1 MTIINWAVKRPI
13 TVIMLICFI
22 LLMGM
27 VAIFMLPIDLLPK
40 MNIPVAM
47 INTQYPGA
55 GPQEVENLITKPLE
69 AAVAMVHN
77 VKRIT
82 STSSEGNSRITIE
95 FFQNTDMDF
104 AALEIRE
111 KIDLV
116 KGYLP
121 EDTIDPMVL
130 KVDPNALPI
139 MNVGIGGDKELVS
152 LQEIAENI
160 IQPRLERIP
169 GVASVSL
176 SGGAKEEIHIVV
188 DPLKLQALGTNLQ
201 QLMTLLRAENI
212 NLPTGEITD
221 GQQQRLTRFLGEFQ
235 SLEDL
240 EGLPLLLPN
249 GAVVPLKDLAQINRV
264 LAGAQ
269 EITKMDGKPSVRLTI
284 QKQSVANTVKVA
296 DSINQELKRLQ
307 EELDGIT
314 IRSMADQSVYIKN
327 SISNVGKTA
336 IYGGILA
343 VVVLFLFLRNY
354 RSTLIIALSIPISV
368 FATFA
373 LMYFSD
379 ITLNLLSLAGFALG
393 VGMLVDNG
401 IVVLENIYRY
411 RETGSNI
418 VDAAIHGT
426 REVSAAIGAST
437 LTSVAVF
444 LPIVFVQ
451 GMTAQIF
458 RELALTVTYALL
470 ASLLVSI
477 TLVPMLSARLLKQPP
492 EDGVKKEHIF
502 FRFFDRIM
510 SKIFRGYKII
520 LAKGLKHRGWVLAFS
535 AIFLLASVGA
545 LFRVGAE
552 YFPEFDE
559 GTFTVDV
566 RLPHGATLEQTKA
579 LVQEIEVMLRQ
590 QKEVESLFSTVGTG
604 GSSMMSASTQRNR
617 GTIDGELVPQNQRKK
632 STGEVMDEIRGVLAK
647 IPGAEIT
654 VTANSSVLS
663 MGFGGDAVEV
673 EVRGDDLDTLKKI
686 SEDIVNIVQGIVGTR
701 EVATNYIE
709 GPPQYELVI
718 DRQAAARYGL
728 QGGQIASIIRSL
740 VQGTTATRLKLAETE
755 LDVVVKG
762 PAYFREGLGSFM
774 QIPLITPLGVGVPLE
789 HVISI
794 QRGTAPSTIRH
805 SDQARAISVSA
816 AILNRDL
823 NTVVQEI
830 QKKLSDYDFP
840 AGYSYAFRGQQ
851 ELLEE
856 AFNSLILVVILAILL
871 VYMILASQFQS
882 LIHPFTI
889 MLSVPLAFAG
899 GAIALL
905 LTSRPLSVPGLIGA
919 VVLAGIVVNNGI
931 VLIDYILVLR
941 ERGFEREE
949 AIMTAGNTRL
959 RPILMTT
966 STTVL
971 GLLPLALGIGEGAEA
986 QAPMATVVIGGL
998 ISATFLTLVVIPVIY
1013 SIFDDLMV
1021 KKNSA

>member
-139 MNVGIGGDKELVS
+139 MNVGIGGDKELVN

-444 LPIVFVQ
+444 FANCLC
-451 GMTAQIF
+451 
-458 RELALTVTYALL
+458 
-470 ASLLVSI
+470 
-477 TLVPMLSARLLKQPP
+477 
-492 EDGVKKEHIF
+492 
-502 FRFFDRIM
+502 
-510 SKIFRGYKII
+510 
-520 LAKGLKHRGWVLAFS
+520 
-535 AIFLLASVGA
+535 
-545 LFRVGAE
+545 
-552 YFPEFDE
+552 
-559 GTFTVDV
+559 
-566 RLPHGATLEQTKA
+566 
-579 LVQEIEVMLRQ
+579 
-590 QKEVESLFSTVGTG
+590 TG
-604 GSSMMSASTQRNR
+604 N
-617 GTIDGELVPQNQRKK
+617 DCPNL
-632 STGEVMDEIRGVLAK
+632 
-647 IPGAEIT
+647 
-654 VTANSSVLS
+654 
-663 MGFGGDAVEV
+663 
-673 EVRGDDLDTLKKI
+673 
-686 SEDIVNIVQGIVGTR
+686 
-701 EVATNYIE
+701 
-709 GPPQYELVI
+709 
-718 DRQAAARYGL
+718 
-728 QGGQIASIIRSL
+728 
-740 VQGTTATRLKLAETE
+740 
-755 LDVVVKG
+755 
-762 PAYFREGLGSFM
+762 
-774 QIPLITPLGVGVPLE
+774 
-789 HVISI
+789 
-794 QRGTAPSTIRH
+794 
-805 SDQARAISVSA
+805 
-816 AILNRDL
+816 
-823 NTVVQEI
+823 
-830 QKKLSDYDFP
+830 
-840 AGYSYAFRGQQ
+840 
-851 ELLEE
+851 
-856 AFNSLILVVILAILL
+856 
-871 VYMILASQFQS
+871 
-882 LIHPFTI
+882 
-889 MLSVPLAFAG
+889 
-899 GAIALL
+899 
-905 LTSRPLSVPGLIGA
+905 
-919 VVLAGIVVNNGI
+919 
-931 VLIDYILVLR
+931 
-941 ERGFEREE
+941 
-949 AIMTAGNTRL
+949 
-959 RPILMTT
+959 
-966 STTVL
+966 
-971 GLLPLALGIGEGAEA
+971 
-986 QAPMATVVIGGL
+986 
-998 ISATFLTLVVIPVIY
+998 
-1013 SIFDDLMV
+1013 
-1021 KKNSA
+1021 